1 MDSKKKSELQREIIA
16 KQAKEIEELK
26 AKNDELQLD
35 IMIRDNTTNEGYESA
50 KELIKRI
57 EVDRIMLEEAIKKAR
72 VAEESYN
79 EMIKKSRTVIK
90 EYNKNADHK
99 EKLPRQYA
107 VMFYSPD
114 DTKELERQYEKG
126 DNN

>member
-1 MDSKKKSELQREIIA
+1 MKHF
-16 KQAKEIEELK
+16 
-26 AKNDELQLD
+26 
-35 IMIRDNTTNEGYESA
+35 YE
-50 KELIKRI
+50 
-57 EVDRIMLEEAIKKAR
+57 
-72 VAEESYN
+72 
-79 EMIKKSRTVIK
+79 IK

-126 DNN
+126 DND

>member
-1 MDSKKKSELQREIIA
+1 MKANKKIELQRVIIA

-35 IMIRDNTTNEGYESA
+35 IMIRDNTTNKGYESA

-90 EYNKNADHK
+90 EYNKK
-99 EKLPRQYA
+99 
-107 VMFYSPD
+107 M
-114 DTKELERQYEKG
+114 KELNDAIDMARLNIK
-126 DNN
+126 

>member
-1 MDSKKKSELQREIIA
+1 MDSKKKIELQRGIIA

-57 EVDRIMLEEAIKKAR
+57 EVDRIMLNDAIKKAR
-72 VAEESYN
+72 IAEESYN
-79 EMIKKSRTVIK
+79 QMIEKIRPLIKK
-90 EYNKNADHK
+90 
-99 EKLPRQYA
+99 YA
-107 VMFYSPD
+107 
-114 DTKELERQYEKG
+114 KELKGLNDAIEVTRINIEK
-126 DNN
+126 